1 MTDYLIA
8 AAIIAA
14 SAAGGYAGLMHKK
27 ASNIEVEDE
36 QYHTFEEVL
45 EGVKLY
51 IVEQSKDDNI
61 SADMSDAEMEKRRL
75 RKVALVLRYLLS
87 YMMPSVAILY
97 NSIAGVLIQ
106 NGVIAYSIYAYWTVA
121 HAHIRAFMDTDD
133 RPDIVKWFM
142 KKSWFLKIA
151 KRTEPTGKKR
161 RLIRADL
168 IKAFSKRTTLD
179 FHAQRL
185 VYAIIVWCILIIAVI
200 TAPFIQKKYLWSYT
214 KSFDIT
220 GSIDYEDEDGNEII
234 SKEDVL
240 RMDKAYYNTRAAG
253 EWEDQSDETVTT
265 EINDFLL
272 SYMPKLTTMELED
285 QRNRLE
291 AKYQN
296 IRNAGFHWYYILIA
310 YGAAAIAYMVP
321 KRGLKKRIE
330 LAKEEE
336 EEEFLQLQVVMMVL
350 ASMNFDTRETL
361 GHLVQIADIHKSMLA
376 RCYYGYASD
385 PVAELDRV
393 QRHSQ
398 SENFKQF
405 IAKLKE
411 TVEDLSIQEAFADL
425 EADRSHIMNERSAYI
440 RDSIDRKRAAMGQLA
455 LRPMLLAIYGMLVFP
470 LMYTGI
476 TQMSSTTEKVG
487 EL

>member
-1 MTDYLIA
+1 M
-8 AAIIAA
+8 
-14 SAAGGYAGLMHKK
+14 
-27 ASNIEVEDE
+27 
-36 QYHTFEEVL
+36 
-45 EGVKLY
+45 
-51 IVEQSKDDNI
+51 
-61 SADMSDAEMEKRRL
+61 
-75 RKVALVLRYLLS
+75 
-87 YMMPSVAILY
+87 
-97 NSIAGVLIQ
+97 
-106 NGVIAYSIYAYWTVA
+106 
-121 HAHIRAFMDTDD
+121 
-133 RPDIVKWFM
+133 
-142 KKSWFLKIA
+142 
-151 KRTEPTGKKR
+151 
-161 RLIRADL
+161 
-168 IKAFSKRTTLD
+168 
-179 FHAQRL
+179 
-185 VYAIIVWCILIIAVI
+185 VYAIIVWCVLIIAVI

-476 TQMSSTTEKVG
+476 TQMSSMTEKVR